1 MQLIPMP
8 LGPINPEVE
17 HLAVGAVLFGSL
29 YLFIRRMIL
38 RVNRVLEV
46 RATILEGVTGG
57 PAAELRREA
66 ERIAAYRET
75 VLAEA
80 RHEAA
85 LVRQRAREEGA
96 ALIAAARADGARER
110 DEVLTGGK
118 AAIEAERA
126 AADAEL
132 RGHVSELAS
141 GLASRIVGEPVAAGT
156 GFGR

>member
-66 ERIAAYRET
+66 ERIRADQEAT
-75 VLAEA
+75 LAEA

-110 DEVLTGGK
+110 DEVLTSGK

-132 RGHVSELAS
+132 RGHVSQLAS

-156 GFGR
+156 GSGR

>member
-29 YLFIRRMIL
+29 YVFVRRMIF
-38 RVNRVLEV
+38 RVNRVLEE

-66 ERIAAYRET
+66 ERIRAEREAT
-75 VLAEA
+75 LAEA

-85 LVRQRAREEGA
+85 RTRQQAREQGA
-96 ALIAAARADGARER
+96 VLIAAARADGLRER
-110 DEVLTGGK
+110 DEILTAGQ
-118 AAIEAERA
+118 ATIVTERA
-126 AADAEL
+126 STEAEL
-132 RGHVSELAS
+132 RSQVPELAS
-141 GLASRIVGEPVAAGT
+141 VLASRIVGEPLPTATAS
-156 GFGR
+156 GR